1 MDVQRLEFLV
11 ESRQCLSVESGAD
24 LADVA
29 KGAVFVDPQQ
39 QRSEML
45 ARSFW
50 RGETHDDKLVLLMH
64 LHLKP
69 IPGTPL
75 HVRGG
80 KILGNQTLI
89 APALRQLVGFE
100 TVGGQTTGQQNDAV
114 GWHNFLENFASG
126 R

>member
-1 MDVQRLEFLV
+1 MDDQRLEFLV

-29 KGAVFVDPQQ
+29 KGAVFVDAQEQ
-39 QRSEML
+39 CSEML

-75 HVRGG
+75 DVGGG
-80 KILGNQTLI
+80 KILRNQTLI
-89 APALRQLVGFE
+89 AAPFRQLVGFE
-100 TVGGQTTGQQNDAV
+100 TVGGQTPGQQKDTLS
-114 GWHNFLENFASG
+114 WHNVLEGPASG